1 MINNIV
7 EYLSDKKM
15 AILGFGMEGKSTYS
29 FIRKYLDI
37 SLTIIDKNNPYDN
50 MAELNNDPNIEV
62 IYGDNYLDNL
72 DKYDLVIKSPGV
84 ITKDI
89 DVSNIKFTSQLE
101 LLLKYHKDH
110 VIGITATKGKSTTS
124 TLTYEILK
132 ACGVDTILVGNIGK
146 AIFEE
151 IENIKEETFVVVE
164 MSALQLEFV
173 DVSPHIGV
181 IINLYEDHLDH
192 AGTVEHYHANKL
204 NIFKYQD
211 KNDYAIYCK
220 DIEPLNSYIDNRYKA
235 IKYGIDFN
243 GNYDVNV
250 TSIIGNYVCLNN
262 EQIYDINSNRLLL
275 GDHNLRNIMIVLTIA
290 RILNLDMN
298 KVIDTINSFKGLEH
312 RLEYVGKYNDIIY
325 YNDAIATIPDAT
337 INAIKS
343 LKKVDTLIF
352 GGMDRGI
359 DYQQLVDYLNS
370 GIVRN
375 LICMPTTGYKIADM
389 ITNNHVNVY
398 KTQMLDEAVK
408 IAKQITAKE
417 HICLLSPAAASY
429 EYFKNFQE
437 KGRRFKQLVVGDM
450 NEQ

>member
-1 MINNIV
+1 MMINNII
-7 EYLSDKKM
+7 EYLSGKKI

-37 SLTIIDKNNPYDN
+37 FLTIIDKNNPYDN
-50 MAELNNDPNIEV
+50 MIELNNDPNIEV
-62 IYGDNYLDNL
+62 VYGDNYLDSL

-89 DVSNIKFTSQLE
+89 DVSNINFTSQLE

-132 ACGVDTILVGNIGK
+132 ACGIDTMLVGNIGK

-151 IENIKEETFVVVE
+151 IENIRKETFVVVE

-192 AGTVEHYHANKL
+192 AGTIEHYHANKL

-211 KNDYAIYCK
+211 KSDYAIYCK
-220 DIEPLNSYIDNRYKA
+220 DIEPLNSYIDDRYQA

-243 GNYDVNV
+243 SNYDTNV
-250 TSIIGNYVCLNN
+250 TSIIGNYVCLNH
-262 EQIYDINSNRLLL
+262 EQIYDINSHRLLL
-275 GDHNLRNIMIVLTIA
+275 GEHNLRNIMIVLTIA

-298 KVIDTINSFKGLEH
+298 KVIDTINNFKGLEH
-312 RLEYVGKYNDIIY
+312 RLEYVGKYNGIIY

-343 LKKVDTLIF
+343 LKIVDTLIF

-389 ITNNHVNVY
+389 ITNDHVNIY
-398 KTQMLDEAVK
+398 KIQMLDEAVK
-408 IAKQITAKE
+408 VAKQITAKD

-437 KGRRFKQLVVGDM
+437 KGNTFKNLVK
-450 NEQ
+450 E

>member
-7 EYLSDKKM
+7 EYLSDKKI

-50 MAELNNDPNIEV
+50 MTELNNDPNIEV
-62 IYGDNYLDNL
+62 VYGDNYLDNL

-389 ITNNHVNVY
+389 ITNNHVNIY
-398 KTQMLDEAVK
+398 KIQMLDEAVK

>member
-7 EYLSDKKM
+7 EYLSDKKI

-50 MAELNNDPNIEV
+50 MTELNNDPNIEV
-62 IYGDNYLDNL
+62 VYGDNYLDNL

-220 DIEPLNSYIDNRYKA
+220 DIEPLNSYIDDRYKA

-243 GNYDVNV
+243 SNYDVNV

-389 ITNNHVNVY
+389 ITNNHVNIY
-398 KTQMLDEAVK
+398 KIQMLDEAVK

>member
-7 EYLSDKKM
+7 EYLSDKKI

-62 IYGDNYLDNL
+62 VYGDNYLDNL

-151 IENIKEETFVVVE
+151 IENIKEETLVVVE

-243 GNYDVNV
+243 SNYDVNV

-262 EQIYDINSNRLLL
+262 EQIYDVNSHRLLL

-298 KVIDTINSFKGLEH
+298 KVVDTINSFKGLEH

-389 ITNNHVNVY
+389 ITNNNVNIY
-398 KTQMLDEAVK
+398 KIQMLDEAVK